1 MIFKLAHSKCVR
13 DPEIEGVLLPGFGKS
28 HRGRKFYVLQEVNDI
43 LMILLEI
50 IISRN
55 MIYILA
61 KMFFVFFL
69 WV

>member
-28 HRGRKFYVLQEVNDI
+28 KRGRKFYVLQEVNDI

-50 IISRN
+50 II
-55 MIYILA
+55 II
-61 KMFFVFFL
+61 
-69 WV
+69 